1 MAKHSGHDERRAAFA
16 AAAFRALAREGLAG
30 LTVRNVAKEAGYTT
44 GALVHYYPSKSQL
57 FVAASEHAAYVV
69 RPRMEQDE
77 ASFGGLE
84 GLRRVIYAALPTT
97 AEARDLWS
105 VWLVFWDRAKTD
117 PVIGSIAQERYSE
130 WHGRLERLIRRAQ
143 DEGLIDPEADSVMLA
158 QIATILVDG
167 VAIQT
172 LRTNARLSAK
182 RQRTMI
188 DSWIDSLPRPAR
200 RSAERNRRTPFALSG
215 GGR

>member
-1 MAKHSGHDERRAAFA
+1 MAKHSGHDERRSAFA
-16 AAAFRALAREGLAG
+16 AAAFRALARDGLAG

-44 GALVHYYPSKSQL
+44 GALVHYYPSKDQL

-77 ASFGGLE
+77 AAFGGIE
-84 GLRRVIYAALPTT
+84 GLRRVIYDALPTT

-117 PVIGSIAQERYSE
+117 PVIGGIAQERYTE

-143 DEGLIDPEADSVMLA
+143 DDGEIDTAVDAGMLA
-158 QIATILVDG
+158 QFATVIVDG

-172 LRTNARLSAK
+172 LRTSARLSAK
-182 RQRTMI
+182 RQRAMI
-188 DSWIDSLPRPAR
+188 DAWLDGLPRPAKR
-200 RSAERNRRTPFALSG
+200 RR
-215 GGR
+215 

>member
-16 AAAFRALAREGLAG
+16 AAAFRALARDGLAG
-30 LTVRNVAKEAGYTT
+30 LTIRAVAKEAGYTT

-77 ASFGGLE
+77 AEYRGIE
-84 GLRRVIYAALPTT
+84 GLRRVIYDALPTT

-105 VWLVFWDRAKTD
+105 VWLVFWDAGKTD
-117 PVIGSIAQERYSE
+117 PVIGALAQDRYTE

-143 DEGLIDPEADSVMLA
+143 DEGHVDPGADAGMLA
-158 QIATILVDG
+158 QIATVMVDG
-167 VAIQT
+167 VAIQA
-172 LRTNARLSAK
+172 LRTAARLPAR
-182 RQRTMI
+182 RQRAII
-188 DSWIDSLPRPAR
+188 DTWIDALPRPAR
-200 RSAERNRRTPFALSG
+200 RKR
-215 GGR
+215 

>member
-77 ASFGGLE
+77 VAHHGIE
-84 GLRRVIYAALPTT
+84 GLRRVIYDALPTT
-97 AEARDLWS
+97 AEARDIWS
-105 VWLVFWDRAKTD
+105 VWQVFWDRAQTD
-117 PVIGSIAQERYSE
+117 PVIGAIAQDRYAE

-143 DEGLIDPEADSVMLA
+143 QEGHIDPEADASMLA
-158 QIATILVDG
+158 QIATVMVDG

-182 RQRTMI
+182 RQRAII
-188 DSWIDSLPRPAR
+188 DSWIAALPRPAKR
-200 RSAERNRRTPFALSG
+200 KA
-215 GGR
+215 